1 MPTCRSLA
9 VTVAALCLAVPS
21 IPAQPRQCSKTD
33 AQLAEA
39 QAETLRSWDDL
50 YRSYT
55 IYQQCDDGAI
65 GEGYSE
71 SVARI
76 LVDHWRTLPRLAQ
89 LARKDKDFQL
99 FVLKHVDET
108 INGDDARKVEANAQH
123 ACPAALR
130 PLCGDLIQQAKPR

>member
-1 MPTCRSLA
+1 MPMFRSLA
-9 VTVAALCLAVPS
+9 LVVVALFLAVLS
-21 IPAQPRQCSKTD
+21 SPAQRRQCSETE
-33 AQLAEA
+33 AQGAEA

-55 IYQQCDDGAI
+55 IYRQCDDGAI

-76 LVDHWRTLPRLAQ
+76 LVDHWQTLPQLAQ
-89 LARKDKDFQL
+89 LARKDKEFQR

-108 INGDDARKVEANAQH
+108 INREDARSIEANAQH
-123 ACPAALR
+123 ACPTRLR
-130 PLCGDLIQQAKPR
+130 HLCSDVARQARPR